1 MTLPSLPFPDDFA
14 ALAERARTHAP
25 AQADTLAFRRVLD
38 DRAAAA
44 GREEIAAS
52 QHGDQLKEVDDDL
65 EDQQSAS
72 GKARQDLHTP
82 LTIHALN
89 ELLLA
94 GGGPRT
100 DAGRAGVLT
109 QDASGTSA
117 QRTSREP
124 IGARSGLP
132 TDDVAQPTPARSTNS
147 DIVHQT
153 GPIAAEPRNA
163 AQAEAGAG
171 HGDSGVNNSTL
182 RSTTQ
187 RESPA
192 VLSASSSP
200 VVGAAVVPAP
210 QASTRGD
217 SLSARPNSA
226 AAVAVQSANA
236 AAPGRRSG
244 ADAHLPRWMMPQG
257 SNSNAS
263 ARTAQANGRAE
274 AFAAQVSRGLAAA
287 MSRGA
292 GDITLRLNP
301 ESLGFLRVKLE
312 VRPEGVAARF
322 EVSTDAARR
331 LLVQNSETLRAALEA
346 RGWESAEIRVALLEE
361 RDTHHSAAELLRR
374 LAREGE
380 AVAQHGAA
388 EPGTAPEDT
397 TQEDPHDPRSGK
409 DGSAAQQRGDDG
421 PAPESADDAV
431 GDGLVWLAPGAVDVL
446 V

>member
-1 MTLPSLPFPDDFA
+1 MTLPSLPFPDDIA
-14 ALAERARTHAP
+14 ALAERTRAHAP
-25 AQADTLAFRRVLD
+25 VQADTLAFRQVLD

-44 GREEIAAS
+44 GREEYAAS
-52 QHGDQLKEVDDDL
+52 QHGDRPKEVDDDL

-72 GKARQDLHTP
+72 GKARRELHTP

-94 GGGPRT
+94 GGGSGT
-100 DAGRAGVLT
+100 DAARAGLSM
-109 QDASGTSA
+109 QDASRTSA
-117 QRTSREP
+117 QRISREP
-124 IGARSGLP
+124 IGARLGLP
-132 TDDVAQPTPARSTNS
+132 TDDAWQPTPARSTKN
-147 DIVHQT
+147 DVVQQT
-153 GPIAAEPRNA
+153 GPIVAEPRSA
-163 AQAEAGAG
+163 AQVEAGAG
-171 HGDSGVNNSTL
+171 HENRGVDHAAP
-182 RSTTQ
+182 RSTTHG
-187 RESPA
+187 ESPA

-200 VVGAAVVPAP
+200 VAGAAVAPAP
-210 QASTRGD
+210 QASARGE

-226 AAVAVQSANA
+226 AAGAVQGASA

-244 ADAHLPRWMMPQG
+244 ADAHLPRWMMPRG
-257 SNSNAS
+257 SNSNSS

-292 GDITLRLNP
+292 GDVTLRLNP

-331 LLVQNSETLRAALEA
+331 LLEQNSETLRAALEA

-361 RDTHHSAAELLRR
+361 RDTHPSAAELLRR

-380 AVAQHGAA
+380 AVAQHAIS

-421 PAPESADDAV
+421 PAPEGVDGAF
-431 GDGLVWLAPGAVDVL
+431 GDGHVWLIPGAVDVL